1 MKFIEQ
7 NNKLEQLD
15 QILRQNRTGPAPKIA
30 DKMGVCERTVHNL
43 LDILRAFGAKIS
55 YNKHRESYSYKNKVN
70 IQFFKVRIEN
80 DDEIKGG
87 ANFLYFFSSLQDSCI
102 LPSDLCPKLKDE
114 EEQNGAGSF
123 RFPRSDD

>member
-15 QILRQNRTGPAPKIA
+15 QILRQNKTGPAPKIA

-87 ANFLYFFSSLQDSCI
+87 ANFLYFFSSNYYYLLMI
-102 LPSDLCPKLKDE
+102 LTNIVIIVYNFAYKLKLH
-114 EEQNGAGSF
+114 NILLF
-123 RFPRSDD
+123 